1 MHRAAI
7 LKEKCAVNTRLF
19 ILNVLIT
26 LACLPTLCAIR
37 TPQSTPSTIPIIMV
51 PVPLKSPTH
60 EYPPGAIVN
69 RPEKNEP
76 NWFPH
81 LISIFAHVGIIFLDP
96 KNIFHVKQHV
106 AKLLDNIQALVHEIT
121 KRTSPQERRI
131 IIHQLSEQLQSLAA
145 QLPEPIF
152 IQEYEASDH

>member
-1 MHRAAI
+1 MRIA
-7 LKEKCAVNTRLF
+7 
-19 ILNVLIT
+19 
-26 LACLPTLCAIR
+26 
-37 TPQSTPSTIPIIMV
+37 QSTPSSLPIIMV

-60 EYPPGAIVN
+60 EYPPGAIIN

-121 KRTSPQERRI
+121 KRSCTPQERRI
-131 IIHQLSEQLQSLAA
+131 IVLQLSERLQSLAA
-145 QLPEPIF
+145 ELPEPIF
-152 IQEYEASDH
+152 IQEYEAADH